1 MKKINE
7 KLVVLVLW
15 ISAFFLMMTPSS
27 ALAKSFSEVRS
38 SGTYTAS
45 SDKKSYSFSN
55 VAVDDYWK
63 VLIRAES
70 GTLLKIEKYFSPEF
84 LGKLKYVSEKA
95 SDISYESEYLFEGDE
110 IRLDEGNYW
119 LYVKKDY
126 GNCTFDL
133 TFSLRNSVALTGV
146 VWEVGGKQVSGS
158 ATIEARTL
166 VKVKATLQ
174 PANTDAEIE
183 TAYPLQN
190 SKDGYGVIGDIT
202 ISDDKKSVSFNYQYN
217 NPGDTDT
224 IKLTVQKSKNAS
236 SGYENFT
243 LDMNVRAEAIKVDE
257 DLISVTYNSFRIT
270 EKSPTGYLAG
280 YVKSGSKW
288 VKKFDEP
295 RGKTHTIK
303 GLKPNRNYK
312 VRLVTY
318 EKKGGPKSAPV
329 TISFKTGTKT
339 KPKVKSAKITNLK
352 QNGTTWTRGYWQ
364 GSNYIWPH
372 QVTSYTYELKV
383 TLTAKAPAG
392 VKGLEYNGYYASGR
406 KKVYTFK
413 ITGAKPASK
422 GTFRFYSNKKYGAF
436 SPVSK
441 KVKFK

>member
-15 ISAFFLMMTPSS
+15 ISVFFLVMTPTS
-27 ALAKSFSEVRS
+27 ALARSFSEVRS

-45 SDKKSYSFSN
+45 SDKKTYQFSN

-63 VLIRAES
+63 VLIHAEN
-70 GTLLKIEKYFSPEF
+70 GTVLKIERYSSPEY
-84 LGKLKYVSEKA
+84 LGKLKYVSVNA
-95 SDISYESEYLFEGDE
+95 SDISYESVYLFEGNE
-110 IRLDEGNYW
+110 IHLKKGDYW
-119 LYVKKDY
+119 LYVKKEY
-126 GNCTFDL
+126 GNCSFDL
-133 TFSLRNSVALTGV
+133 TFSLRNPVALTGV
-146 VWEVGGKQVSGS
+146 VWEVNGKQVSGS
-158 ATIEARTL
+158 TTIDGRTR

-183 TAYPLQN
+183 SAYPLHN

-224 IKLTVQKSKNAS
+224 ITLTVQKPKDS
-236 SGYENFT
+236 SSAYENFT
-243 LDMNVRAEAIKVDE
+243 LNMNVRADAILVDK

-303 GLKPNRNYK
+303 GLKPNKNYK

-392 VKGLEYNGYYASGR
+392 VKGLEYNGYYATGR
-406 KKVYTFK
+406 KKAYTFK
-413 ITGAKPASK
+413 ITGEKPVSK
-422 GTFRFYSNKKYGAF
+422 GTFRFYSHKKYGSF
-436 SPVSK
+436 SPASK